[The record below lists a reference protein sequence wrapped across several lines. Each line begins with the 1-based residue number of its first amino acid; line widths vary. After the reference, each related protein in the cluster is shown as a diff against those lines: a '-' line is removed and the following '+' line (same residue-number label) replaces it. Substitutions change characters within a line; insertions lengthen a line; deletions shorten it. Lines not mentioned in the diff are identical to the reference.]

1 VKRGLRGSVLALVVG
16 TALGASGASAE
27 PLTAEQVLQ
36 LRQAGVSDETIQK
49 MLEQSSS
56 GSGSGSTLP
65 APLQQQAEAT
75 DKIGAY
81 DLPDGTHILST
92 GKSDMPNHYY
102 DPTIDSGQS
111 QYPIQVYPFVTPYG
125 PGPGAAGGAAGGGPA
140 PAMRAR

>member
-1 VKRGLRGSVLALVVG
+1 MKPTLRGTSLALVAFA
-16 TALGASGASAE
+16 ALGASFASAE
-27 PLTAEQVLQ
+27 ALTADEVLK

-49 MLEQSSS
+49 MLEQSS
-56 GSGSGSTLP
+56 GSGSGSALP

-75 DKIGAY
+75 DHIGAY

-102 DPTIDSGQS
+102 DPTMDSGGS

-125 PGPGAAGGAAGGGPA
+125 PGPGAAGGGPA
-140 PAMRAR
+140 PVMRPR